1 VRRRFLPYDE
11 RASAKDNMAIAQQA
25 ISARG
30 DRAVL
35 LRKRLRKALPAYLFI
50 LPGMALFL
58 TWTLYPLVQAFA
70 MSFAEWNLI
79 KPSKFVGLDNYRR
92 AFDDPIFWTALENTV
107 LYTVITVP
115 GQMVI
120 GLSVALLLDGPLRAR
135 AFFRTI
141 YYIPVV
147 TSWVVVS
154 LVFTYLYNGQAGFVN
169 WALLDGLGVI
179 DENINWLGEPT
190 WAKLAIAS
198 LGIWKGVGWTMVIFL
213 AGLQSIPS
221 DLYEA
226 AAVDGAGVWR
236 RLRDVTIPL
245 LRQTTM
251 FLLVLLTIGGFQV
264 FISVYVMTGGDPIH
278 RTDVMLTYM
287 YGEAFEFLDLG
298 YGAALSYLL
307 AAMVFV
313 LSMVQIRLVRRRV
326 EY

>member
-1 VRRRFLPYDE
+1 
-11 RASAKDNMAIAQQA
+11 MAIAQPA
-25 ISARG
+25 IATPT
-30 DRAVL
+30 DRAAH
-35 LRKRLRKALPAYLFI
+35 RRRRLRKSLPAYLFI

-58 TWTLYPLVQAFA
+58 TWTLYPLAQAFV

-92 AFDDPIFWTALENTV
+92 ALDDPIFWTALKNTV
-107 LYTVITVP
+107 LYTAITVP
-115 GQMVI
+115 GQMVL
-120 GLSVALLLDGPLRAR
+120 GLAVALLLDGPLRAR
-135 AFFRTI
+135 AFFRTL
-141 YYIPVV
+141 YYLPVV

-154 LVFTYLYNGQAGFVN
+154 LVFTYLYNGQAGFIN
-169 WALLDGLGVI
+169 WVLNDGLGIV
-179 DENINWLGEPT
+179 DDNINWLGEPT

-213 AGLQSIPS
+213 AGLQSIPH

-226 AAVDGAGVWR
+226 AAVDGANGWR

-245 LRQTTM
+245 LRQTTL
-251 FLLVLLTIGGFQV
+251 FILVLLTIGGFQV
-264 FISVYVMTGGDPIH
+264 FISVYIMTGGDPIH

-287 YGEAFEFLDLG
+287 YNNAFEFLDLG

-313 LSMVQIRLVRRRV
+313 LSLVQIRLVRRRV

>member
-1 VRRRFLPYDE
+1 MALVQGQATTIRGERAAVSLRRRF
-11 RASAKDNMAIAQQA
+11 
-25 ISARG
+25 
-30 DRAVL
+30 
-35 LRKRLRKALPAYLFI
+35 RKALPAYLFI

-58 TWTLYPLVQAFA
+58 TWTLYPLIYAFV

-79 KPSKFVGLDNYRR
+79 KPSRFVGLENYRR
-92 AFDDPIFWTALENTV
+92 ALDDPIFWTALKNTV
-107 LYTVITVP
+107 FYTVVTVP
-115 GQMVI
+115 GQMI
-120 GLSVALLLDGPLRAR
+120 LGLAVALLLDAPLRAR
-135 AFFRTI
+135 AVFRTL

-154 LVFTYLYNGQAGFVN
+154 LVFSYLYNSQAGLIN
-169 WALLDGLGVI
+169 WVLHDGLGVTSK
-179 DENINWLGEPT
+179 NINWLGDPF

-213 AGLQSIPS
+213 AGLQSIPA

-226 AAVDGAGVWR
+226 AAVDGAGGWR

-245 LRQTTM
+245 LRQTTL
-251 FLLVLLTIGGFQV
+251 FVLVLLTIGGFQV
-264 FISVYVMTGGDPIH
+264 FISVYVMTGGAPVH

-287 YGEAFEFLDLG
+287 YSNAFEFLDLG

-307 AAMVFV
+307 AAMVFI
-313 LSMVQIRLVRRRV
+313 LSLAQIRLLRRRV